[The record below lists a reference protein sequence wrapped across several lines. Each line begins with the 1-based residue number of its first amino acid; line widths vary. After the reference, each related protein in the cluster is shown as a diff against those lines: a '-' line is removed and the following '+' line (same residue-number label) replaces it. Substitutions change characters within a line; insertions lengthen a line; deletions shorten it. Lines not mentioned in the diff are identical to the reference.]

1 MINLNLSAIR
11 TNKDRVGIMCHTPE
25 QLGKVCDILGYK
37 FEQSKFETVILST
50 QMFATVHPT
59 ANGYI
64 FVQAPDFIAANP
76 PLFTSEDGVPMYP
89 DSLCW
94 LWNEVTQQYGN
105 HHGKPTNQLG
115 KHTYDGST
123 PSWKLFSTKEARD
136 GYACK
141 NKVYL
146 TTNDGVKIKLGDTYW
161 FVHKESGGINR
172 GVESGIIT
180 HTNDCVYFST
190 YEKAKEYQEKNN
202 FRLIT
207 HDGVTITNPEQTIY
221 VITANGEMVNIY
233 AKNHKMWPNGL
244 FFSTIEARVEHMVH
258 LTPKY
263 SDADLEKYFNNKFD
277 PSISKK
283 YLFKEFK
290 MIVGK

>member
-50 QMFATVHPT
+50 RMFATVHPT

-94 LWNEVTQQYGN
+94 TWNEVTQQYSN
-105 HHGKPTNQLG
+105 LHGKPTNQLG

-136 GYACK
+136 GYARK

-161 FVHKESGGINR
+161 FIRKESGGINR

-180 HTNDCVYFST
+180 HTNDFVYFST
-190 YEKAKEYQEKNN
+190 YEKAKEYVEKQRKYLYDLNQEEIRKLYTNTLKGMKESEKTKSDIVGFMNWLAENGWKSSQPKWSNPNN
-202 FRLIT
+202 
-207 HDGVTITNPEQTIY
+207 E
-221 VITANGEMVNIY
+221 
-233 AKNHKMWPNGL
+233 GL
-244 FFSTIEARVEHMVH
+244 T
-258 LTPKY
+258 
-263 SDADLEKYFNNKFD
+263 SDELYELWKENNK
-277 PSISKK
+277 
-283 YLFKEFK
+283 
-290 MIVGK
+290 